1 MKNCNFDPN
10 KCSVECKKY
19 SICSYY
25 SIQNQFIEIQSQL
38 NFIYNTITQILKTNE
53 TSDIKI
59 SLLEEAIRD
68 KISREG
74 DSEMIVNDKKES
86 KYEKEN

>member
-1 MKNCNFDPN
+1 
-10 KCSVECKKY
+10 
-19 SICSYY
+19 
-25 SIQNQFIEIQSQL
+25 
-38 NFIYNTITQILKTNE
+38 LKTNE